1 MDAEGSWL
9 IAEASFV
16 DAAALVARCR
26 VSRFRGARLLLAD
39 DMPYMVA
46 DYLETLGFTTL
57 PRSVPNRYKVWWF
70 VNSQI
75 DMGASRRETG
85 RSPACRSANI

>member
-16 DAAALVARCR
+16 DAAAVVARCR

-39 DMPYMVA
+39 DMSYMVA
-46 DYLETLGFTTL
+46 DHLETLGFTTL
-57 PRSVPNRYKVWWF
+57 PRSVPNRYKVWF

-85 RSPACRSANI
+85 SPLACRSANI